1 MKRDDV
7 RLKHMLE
14 YARDALAFVK
24 DATKDDLKNDKML
37 AFAVTRA
44 IEVIG
49 EAADH
54 VSETFRDGHPQIP
67 WRQIIGARNRLI
79 HGYFAVD
86 LDIVWQVVTQNL
98 PELIEELEQL
108 VESGHED

>member
-7 RLKHMLE
+7 RLSHMLE
-14 YARDALAFVK
+14 YARDALAFVEGK
-24 DATKDDLKNDKML
+24 TKDDLKNDKML

-49 EAADH
+49 EAANY
-54 VSETFRDGHPQIP
+54 VPANFRDEHPQIL

-86 LDIVWQVVTQNL
+86 LDILWQVVTQNL
-98 PELIEELEQL
+98 PELIKELEQL
-108 VESGHED
+108 VDGS

>member
-1 MKRDDV
+1 MKRDDA
-7 RLKHMLE
+7 RLRHMLE
-14 YARDALAFVK
+14 YARDALTFVK
-24 DATKDDLKNDKML
+24 GKTKDDLKNDKML

-49 EAADH
+49 EAANH
-54 VSETFRDGHPQIP
+54 VPETFRVDHPQIP

-86 LDIVWQVVTQNL
+86 LDIIWQVVTQNL

-108 VESGHED
+108 VESE